1 MDRRQA
7 LYQTSLLLGGTII
20 GAEAIL
26 SSCSPNKS
34 SSPNSS
40 LFQAGDEA
48 LLDDIADTILPDTTD
63 SPGAKQAGVGT
74 FMMLIV
80 QDCYEEREQK
90 IFVEGLKKIQ
100 AESQS
105 KFNNSFNALNAVQRY
120 EQLLVVDKTAA
131 EYESSKAADAPP
143 HYFSLIKQL
152 ATFAYFSSEIGMTK
166 ALRYNP
172 IPGRFD
178 GCVEYKVG
186 EKAWA

>member
-26 SSCSPNKS
+26 SGCSPKQSSAKS
-34 SSPNSS
+34 T
-40 LFQAGDEA
+40 LFQEGDEA
-48 LLDDIADTILPDTTD
+48 LLDDLADTILPDTTD
-63 SPGAKQAGVGT
+63 SPGAKQAGAGAV
-74 FMMLIV
+74 MMLLV

-100 AESQS
+100 TESQS
-105 KFNNSFNALNAVQRY
+105 KFTNTFTALNAVQRY
-120 EQLLVVDKTAA
+120 ELLSAADKTAA

-143 HYFSLIKQL
+143 HYFTLIKQL

>member
-26 SSCSPNKS
+26 SGCAPNNQSSAKS
-34 SSPNSS
+34 T

-48 LLDDIADTILPDTTD
+48 LLDDIADTILPNTTD
-63 SPGAKQAGVGT
+63 SPGAKEAGAGA

-80 QDCYEEREQK
+80 EDCYEEREQK

-100 AESQS
+100 TESQTQ
-105 KFNNSFNALNAVQRY
+105 FNNSFNALNAVQRY
-120 EQLLVVDKTAA
+120 ELLSVMDKTAA
-131 EYESSKAADAPP
+131 DYESSKETDAPP

>member
-26 SSCSPNKS
+26 SGCSPNQS
-34 SSPNSS
+34 SSKST

-63 SPGAKQAGVGT
+63 SPGAKQAGAGA
-74 FMMLIV
+74 FMMLMV

-90 IFVEGLKKIQ
+90 NVVEGLQKIQ
-100 AESQS
+100 AECQS
-105 KFNNSFNALNAVQRY
+105 KFKNTFTALNAVQRY
-120 EQLLVVDKTAA
+120 ELLSADDKTAA
-131 EYESSKAADAPP
+131 EYESNKAEDTPP
-143 HYFSLIKQL
+143 HYFTLIKQL

>member
-26 SSCSPNKS
+26 SGCSPNKPS
-34 SSPNSS
+34 AKST
-40 LFQAGDEA
+40 LFQEGDEA

-63 SPGAKQAGVGT
+63 SPGAKQAKAGA
-74 FMMLIV
+74 FMILIV
-80 QDCYEEREQK
+80 KDCYEEQEQK

-100 AESQS
+100 AESQTQ
-105 KFNNSFNALNAVQRY
+105 FNNSFSALNAVQRH
-120 EQLLVVDKTAA
+120 ELLTNMDKTATS
-131 EYESSKAADAPP
+131 YESSKETDAPP
-143 HYFSLIKQL
+143 HHFSLIKQL

>member
-26 SSCSPNKS
+26 SGCSPNKS
-34 SSPNSS
+34 PKSA
-40 LFQAGDEA
+40 LFQEGDEA

-63 SPGAKQAGVGT
+63 SPGAKQAKAGA
-74 FMMLIV
+74 FMVLIV
-80 QDCYEEREQK
+80 EDCYEEEEQK

-100 AESQS
+100 AQSQAQ
-105 KFNNSFNALNAVQRY
+105 FNNSFNALNAVQRH
-120 EQLLVVDKTAA
+120 ELLSGMDKTAA
-131 EYESSKAADAPP
+131 AYESSKETDAPL
-143 HYFSLIKQL
+143 HYFTLIKQL
-152 ATFAYFSSEIGMTK
+152 ATFAYFSSEIGVTK

>member
-7 LYQTSLLLGGTII
+7 LYQTALLLGGTII

-26 SSCSPNKS
+26 SGCSPSNKAS
-34 SSPNSS
+34 SKSS

-63 SPGAKQAGVGT
+63 SPGAKQAGAGA

-80 QDCYEEREQK
+80 EDCYAEGEQK

-105 KFNNSFNALNAVQRY
+105 QFKNSFNALNAVQRHD
-120 EQLLVVDKTAA
+120 LLSAADKTAA
-131 EYESSKAADAPP
+131 AYENSKETDAPP